1 MAMTTDRILKASMLV
16 SIATFAITVSTVPA
30 SALQATPR
38 KPVAATAPA
47 VPATAA
53 PRPAPDQGRLMSPK
67 VQLMRAAK
75 PIACG
80 SSVQNLVIGV
90 NTSGR
95 GMGDPVD
102 GLCLQIVSN
111 GNGAVIW
118 EGLNGPG
125 GNVSL
130 RRLPYTGGGITLR
143 SKQAGLL
150 GNVVIDDH
158 VTAFGNSHVAMAQLQ
173 AGIFGSV
180 YFGNGSIQGEFSD
193 SLYDPKTDT
202 HTFSPSPLPN
212 GCGSWTETSVPVGAT
227 NALDAAMASVFF
239 VPYTASLT
247 APPSGTVLGYN
258 YVKIPGGRCW
268 LGGAG
273 SAVAGVPVSFS
284 WGPTTSLTAAY
295 TIQNGQIVD
304 VEEAESAQMEAAMLA
319 LGFNP
324 GQSTLKYSGS
334 ATTDASGNFAI
345 PYTVETLGLGVVS
358 VRRRGYRI
366 SKVHKTQ
373 GGFRLWQRID
383 GAGPK
388 APNKNGDCLTGKAV
402 VASDGQS
409 LDITYRFK
417 GSAC

>member
-1 MAMTTDRILKASMLV
+1 M
-16 SIATFAITVSTVPA
+16 
-30 SALQATPR
+30 
-38 KPVAATAPA
+38 
-47 VPATAA
+47 
-53 PRPAPDQGRLMSPK
+53 
-67 VQLMRAAK
+67 
-75 PIACG
+75 
-80 SSVQNLVIGV
+80 
-90 NTSGR
+90 
-95 GMGDPVD
+95 
-102 GLCLQIVSN
+102 
-111 GNGAVIW
+111 W

-130 RRLPYTGGGITLR
+130 RRLPYTGGGITVR

-158 VTAFGNSHVAMAQLQ
+158 VSAYGNSHVVMAQLQ

-180 YFGNGSIQGEFSD
+180 YFGNGSIQGDFSD

-212 GCGSWTETSVPVGAT
+212 GCGPWTETTVPVGAT
-227 NALDAAMASVFF
+227 NALDAAIASVFF
-239 VPYTASLT
+239 VPYSSSLT
-247 APPSGTVLGYN
+247 TPPSGTVLGYN
-258 YVKIPGGRCW
+258 YVKIPNGRCW
-268 LGGAG
+268 LGGSG

-319 LGFNP
+319 FGFNP

-345 PYTVETLGLGVVS
+345 PYTVETIGLGVVS

-388 APNKNGDCLTGKAV
+388 APNKNGDCLTGKAL
-402 VASDGQS
+402 VAGDGQS

-417 GSAC
+417 GSSC